1 MDDRYTFQ
9 ASQASNN
16 SHMNDSSSYRVP
28 PPTVYPV
35 QPFRPPMISMSPTNI
50 PPQQVVFRDNYTA
63 LTYTR
68 DQMVQYIWRRDL
80 QNGKLVI
87 RQAKGL
93 LNPGSYTDLTT
104 GTKYTHQQMIDLTGK
119 ILAEH
124 LSRSKP
130 QVNQVQPF
138 QAVQGQQMQSSMQPS
153 PVGYPPR
160 GYTDGQAIQ
169 SQQRQE
175 ILDQQFV
182 EQQARMTQQSLPQQ
196 QLYPP
201 TQPSSHVSNAGQ
213 STFIDKFG
221 RQWSRAQYEELV
233 RRQYV
238 QKAQASA
245 AMSSG
250 LAPQFQQSPQTSSPM
265 MMNSNNSWYA
275 NDMYNKVVPQ
285 KHSNLLQR
293 QTGNIGPPPVP
304 ANSGAQQQRSYMP
317 PPVTKSSQKPPT
329 TDQSGRQWTQEQWE
343 KVEKGRESKKILI
356 PSSQATKASVPGN
369 PTTQQAVYKQS
380 LSKIQKQPSRQP
392 ASSVAQPKRPS
403 FMQSAK
409 QAVPR
414 EVKVTGKDVTNES
427 LNFTSNSTSLAPVP
441 QSNQPDQVSMSKQP
455 NIASNTAPAPNSP
468 PVSTQ
473 PTTISQWDVEN
484 GRHIYDSMTLF
495 VSSRQEAYHEGLAKL
510 KAATATVNTA
520 SSTAASNAVNN
531 TTTNAVNRTVDNPT
545 ANIAHSTN
553 KYAPLSFPHFDPS
566 IFATVKHP
574 QYTGFNDFSEL
585 NDDVLAE
592 VNNQVLLKKICT
604 VDPDGALRAPEPR
617 WVSEERAKLEWEIRM
632 VSGKYA

>member
-93 LNPGSYTDLTT
+93 
-104 GTKYTHQQMIDLTGK
+104 
-119 ILAEH
+119 
-124 LSRSKP
+124 
-130 QVNQVQPF
+130 
-138 QAVQGQQMQSSMQPS
+138 
-153 PVGYPPR
+153 
-160 GYTDGQAIQ
+160 
-169 SQQRQE
+169 QE

-473 PTTISQWDVEN
+473 PTTISQWD
-484 GRHIYDSMTLF
+484 
-495 VSSRQEAYHEGLAKL
+495 
-510 KAATATVNTA
+510 
-520 SSTAASNAVNN
+520 
-531 TTTNAVNRTVDNPT
+531 
-545 ANIAHSTN
+545 
-553 KYAPLSFPHFDPS
+553 
-566 IFATVKHP
+566 
-574 QYTGFNDFSEL
+574 YTGFNDFSEL